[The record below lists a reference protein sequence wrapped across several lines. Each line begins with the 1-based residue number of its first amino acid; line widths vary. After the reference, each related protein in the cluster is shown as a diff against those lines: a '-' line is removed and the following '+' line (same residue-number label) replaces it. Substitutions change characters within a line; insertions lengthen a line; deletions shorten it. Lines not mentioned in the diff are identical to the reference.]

1 MPRSNTHLRS
11 IPNQAR
17 SRETFARILQ
27 VAAELLQ
34 EVGWDGFN
42 TNLLGE
48 RVGVRVSAVYRYF
61 PNKEAV
67 VATLAEQLI
76 ADWDTWFDHL
86 YEGDEACE
94 DIETAWCE
102 SVDLFY
108 ESIQKRVGGVA
119 VRHAMKMSPAL
130 QEMEQ
135 ADGEYLVGRLIDS
148 LQRYIPQ
155 LKTSDARRAAVLLMA
170 SVEPIMDAALQTHSR
185 TGRRLLEEMKK
196 MHVEYLR
203 LLRSS

>member
-1 MPRSNTHLRS
+1 MVSTPISLLNVWVFVFQRS
-11 IPNQAR
+11 ID
-17 SRETFARILQ
+17 TFQ
-27 VAAELLQ
+27 
-34 EVGWDGFN
+34 
-42 TNLLGE
+42 T
-48 RVGVRVSAVYRYF
+48 
-61 PNKEAV
+61 KEAV

-155 LKTSDARRAAVLLMA
+155 LKTSDARRAAVFA
-170 SVEPIMDAALQTHSR
+170 DGIGRADHGRSTSDSFENRTSVVGRDEKDAC
-185 TGRRLLEEMKK
+185 GVLEITPVELVYEEKK
-196 MHVEYLR
+196 SVI
-203 LLRSS
+203 

>member
-1 MPRSNTHLRS
+1 M
-11 IPNQAR
+11 
-17 SRETFARILQ
+17 
-27 VAAELLQ
+27 
-34 EVGWDGFN
+34 GWFQHQSP
-42 TNLLGE
+42 LVE

-148 LQRYIPQ
+148 LQALYTAT
-155 LKTSDARRAAVLLMA
+155 KNESDARRAAVLLMA
-170 SVEPIMDAALQTHSR
+170 SVEPIMDALQTHSR